1 MKTHYF
7 RRRVRP
13 YWGPGGFGGAI
24 RQFFFIAILMFFTQN
39 ILCKNVESLISVLSI
54 DLQKVTIKDVFLY
67 IENKSDYSF
76 WVDTDIISL
85 DDEVSVSLENK
96 SVTQILDYV
105 LKDRSLSYEIKGKHI
120 IIKKQVTEQEETE
133 VKKLM
138 LQPIDNKYVKGRVID
153 AITQEPV
160 IGANIVIKNTTTGVL
175 SDVDG
180 YFSIRMPNEKKELS
194 LVISYIGYFT
204 REILV
209 KENQTIE
216 VELEIKAEQLEEVQI
231 VAYGAQ
237 KKVTIT
243 GAISSIDTKALVKS
257 PSSSVGN
264 ILAGAVSGVSSVQVS
279 GQPGAED
286 PEIFV
291 RGTGSL
297 SVDASR
303 PLILVDGVER
313 SFFQMDPN
321 EIENV
326 TVLKD
331 ASATAVFGVKG
342 ANGVILVT
350 TKRGEKGK
358 TSISVTSSAGLTHAI
373 RHLSIVDSYRHALLY
388 SETELNDNPLLK
400 PEELTFTPFVTQMF
414 KEGKDPLIFP
424 SINWENYI
432 TKKYSWQTQHNVTL
446 TGGTD
451 RVRYFV
457 SLGYMYQNGMLKR
470 FEETYNP
477 NYTYSRYNY
486 RSNLD
491 IDVTNT
497 TLVKVN
503 IGGRVGVTNEPK
515 NSDLWRSIIWGQPF
529 GGAGIVDGKYV
540 KSSDYYIPLSK
551 EDGLSRYYLYGYDKS
566 TQNVLNFDIT
576 INQKLDF
583 ITKGLSAEV
592 KAAYNTSYYFKKSR
606 ANNAQDNYVALYK
619 GTIDDP
625 TMSIT
630 DPSFDKTVVFRHLG
644 AKDVLS
650 YSESY
655 GKDRDW
661 YGEFSLRYNR
671 QLGDHNVSG
680 LLLYN
685 QQKTYYPSV
694 YTEIPTG
701 YVGLVGRV
709 TYDYKTRYMIDLNMG
724 YNGSENFAPGL
735 RYGFFPAASVGW
747 VMTEEKWMKNQRILD
762 YLKLRASYGLV
773 GNDKF
778 SGYRFLY
785 LAGSFDPSTGSYG
798 YNFGTTSTIQPGTI
812 EKTLG
817 NPDVTW
823 ETSAKQNYGVDIK
836 TLDSRLSL
844 SADFFYEKRRD
855 ILSQRKTI
863 PSIIAVDLPL
873 VNIGKVDNYGYELS
887 LRWQDQVNKF
897 NYWTGF
903 NVSFAR
909 NEVKYFDEVEPN
921 EPYMAQTG
929 RPIGLNYG
937 YIFDRFFSEDDFD
950 ANGKLKDDI
959 PVHSVDAKPGDAMY
973 KDLNHDNVIDSDD
986 KTYFGYSVRPEY
998 IFGLL
1003 GGFSWNNFDFS
1014 MQWTGATN
1022 VSRLLQ
1028 VEYRTPFG
1036 TTNDRGLLEYM
1047 ANERWTPETAETAT
1061 MPRFTFANKVH
1072 NQQTSSLWLWDASYI
1087 RLKNVELGYNMAL
1100 PGLKK
1105 LGIQSLRVFANGYNL
1120 LTFSKLKKL
1129 DIDPEGNTGNSYNY
1143 PNIQIFNLGFNVKF

>member
-7 RRRVRP
+7 RREVRA
-13 YWGPGGFGGAI
+13 YWRARSFGSAI
-24 RQFFFIAILMFFTQN
+24 RQFFFIIILMFWAQN
-39 ILCKNVESLISVLSI
+39 VLCKNVEALTTVLSV

-76 WVDTDIISL
+76 WIDTDVISL

-120 IIKKQVTEQEETE
+120 IIKKQVATKEKTEI
-133 VKKLM
+133 KKLIQ
-138 LQPIDNKYVKGRVID
+138 QPVDNKYVKGRVVD

-160 IGANIVIKNTTTGVL
+160 IGANIIIKNTTTGVL

-180 YFSIRMPNEKKELS
+180 YFSIRMPNEEKELT

-204 REILV
+204 REISV
-209 KENQTIE
+209 KESQSVE

-373 RHLSIVDSYRHALLY
+373 RHLSIVDSYKHALLY
-388 SETELNDNPLLK
+388 SETELNDNPSLK

-424 SINWENYI
+424 SIDWESYI

-457 SLGYMYQNGMLKR
+457 SLGYMYQNGMLRK

-491 IDVTNT
+491 IDVTKT

-515 NSDLWRSIIWGQPF
+515 NTDLWRSIIWGQPF
-529 GGAGIVDGKYV
+529 GGAGIVYGKDV
-540 KSSDYYIPLSK
+540 KSSNYYIP
-551 EDGLSRYYLYGYDKS
+551 
-566 TQNVLNFDIT
+566 
-576 INQKLDF
+576 
-583 ITKGLSAEV
+583 
-592 KAAYNTSYYFKKSR
+592 
-606 ANNAQDNYVALYK
+606 
-619 GTIDDP
+619 
-625 TMSIT
+625 
-630 DPSFDKTVVFRHLG
+630 
-644 AKDVLS
+644 
-650 YSESY
+650 
-655 GKDRDW
+655 
-661 YGEFSLRYNR
+661 
-671 QLGDHNVSG
+671 
-680 LLLYN
+680 
-685 QQKTYYPSV
+685 
-694 YTEIPTG
+694 
-701 YVGLVGRV
+701 
-709 TYDYKTRYMIDLNMG
+709 
-724 YNGSENFAPGL
+724 
-735 RYGFFPAASVGW
+735 
-747 VMTEEKWMKNQRILD
+747 
-762 YLKLRASYGLV
+762 
-773 GNDKF
+773 
-778 SGYRFLY
+778 
-785 LAGSFDPSTGSYG
+785 
-798 YNFGTTSTIQPGTI
+798 
-812 EKTLG
+812 
-817 NPDVTW
+817 
-823 ETSAKQNYGVDIK
+823 
-836 TLDSRLSL
+836 
-844 SADFFYEKRRD
+844 
-855 ILSQRKTI
+855 
-863 PSIIAVDLPL
+863 
-873 VNIGKVDNYGYELS
+873 
-887 LRWQDQVNKF
+887 
-897 NYWTGF
+897 
-903 NVSFAR
+903 
-909 NEVKYFDEVEPN
+909 
-921 EPYMAQTG
+921 
-929 RPIGLNYG
+929 
-937 YIFDRFFSEDDFD
+937 
-950 ANGKLKDDI
+950 
-959 PVHSVDAKPGDAMY
+959 
-973 KDLNHDNVIDSDD
+973 
-986 KTYFGYSVRPEY
+986 
-998 IFGLL
+998 
-1003 GGFSWNNFDFS
+1003 
-1014 MQWTGATN
+1014 
-1022 VSRLLQ
+1022 
-1028 VEYRTPFG
+1028 
-1036 TTNDRGLLEYM
+1036 
-1047 ANERWTPETAETAT
+1047 
-1061 MPRFTFANKVH
+1061 
-1072 NQQTSSLWLWDASYI
+1072 
-1087 RLKNVELGYNMAL
+1087 
-1100 PGLKK
+1100 
-1105 LGIQSLRVFANGYNL
+1105 
-1120 LTFSKLKKL
+1120 
-1129 DIDPEGNTGNSYNY
+1129 
-1143 PNIQIFNLGFNVKF
+1143 

>member
-1 MKTHYF
+1 MKTHYY
-7 RRRVRP
+7 RKGVIP
-13 YWGPGGFGGAI
+13 YWRPLGFPDRI
-24 RQFFFIAILMFFTQN
+24 RQICFITILLLLAQN
-39 ILCKNVESLISVLSI
+39 VLCRNVELVTTSLSI
-54 DLQKVTIKDVFLY
+54 DMQKVTIKDVFVY

-96 SVTQILDYV
+96 SVAQILDYV
-105 LKDRSLSYEIKGKHI
+105 LKGRDLIYEIKGKHI
-120 IIKKQVTEQEETE
+120 IIKKQTSGQEKVET
-133 VKKLM
+133 KKLVQ
-138 LQPIDNKYVKGRVID
+138 QPVEDKYVKGRVVD

-175 SDVDG
+175 SDADG
-180 YFSIRMPNEKKELS
+180 YFSIRMPDKKKEITLI
-194 LVISYIGYFT
+194 ISYIGYFT
-204 REILV
+204 REMSV
-209 KENQTIE
+209 KDNETLE
-216 VELEIKAEQLEEVQI
+216 VELEIKAEQLEEIQI

-243 GAISSIDTKALVKS
+243 GAISSVDTKSLIKS

-264 ILAGAVSGVSSVQVS
+264 ILAGAVSGVSSVQIS

-358 TSISVTSSAGLTHAI
+358 ASISVTSSAGLTHAI

-388 SETELNDNPLLK
+388 SEAELNDNPSLK

-414 KEGKDPLIFP
+414 KEGNDPLIFP
-424 SINWENYI
+424 SIDWESYI
-432 TKKYSWQTQHNVTL
+432 TKKYSWQTQHNVTM

-491 IDVTNT
+491 IDVTKT

-529 GGAGIVDGKYV
+529 GGPGIVDGKYV
-540 KSSDYYIPLSK
+540 KSSDYYIPQSK
-551 EDGLSRYYLYGYDKS
+551 DDPLGRYYLYGYDKS

-576 INQKLDF
+576 VNQKLDF

-592 KAAYNTSYYFKKSR
+592 KAAYNTSYYFTKSR
-606 ANNAQDNYVALYK
+606 ANNAQDSYVALYK
-619 GTIDDP
+619 GTINDP
-625 TMSIT
+625 TMPIT
-630 DPSFDKTVVFRHLG
+630 DPGFDKTVVFRHLG
-644 AKDVLS
+644 AQDVLS
-650 YSESY
+650 YNEYY

-671 QLGDHNVSG
+671 KFGDHNVSG

-701 YVGLVGRV
+701 YVGLVGRA

-735 RYGFFPAASVGW
+735 RYGFFPAVSVGW
-747 VMTEEKWMKNQRILD
+747 VMTEEKWMKHQRVFD

-773 GNDKF
+773 GNDQF
-778 SGYRFLY
+778 SGHRFLY
-785 LAGSFDPSTGSYG
+785 LAGSFNPSTGSYG
-798 YNFGTTSTIQPGTI
+798 YNFGTTSTILPGAI

-823 ETSAKQNYGVDIK
+823 ETAAKQNYGVDLK

-844 SADFFYEKRRD
+844 SADVFFEKRRN
-855 ILSQRKTI
+855 ILSQRNTI

-873 VNIGKVDNYGYELS
+873 VNIGKVDNHGYELS
-887 LRWQDQVNKF
+887 LRWQDQIDKF
-897 NYWTGF
+897 DYWTGV

-909 NEVKYFDEVEPN
+909 NKVKYFDEVQPN

-937 YIFDRFFSEDDFD
+937 YIFDRFFTDEDFD
-950 ANGKLKDDI
+950 EEGKLKSQL
-959 PVHSVDAKPGDAMY
+959 PVHAVDAKPGDAMF

-1028 VEYRTPFG
+1028 VEYRSPFG
-1036 TTNDRGLLEYM
+1036 TTNNRGLLEYM

-1061 MPRFTFANKVH
+1061 MPRLSFANKVH

-1087 RLKNVELGYNMAL
+1087 RLKNVEIGYNMAL
-1100 PGLKK
+1100 PSLRKM
-1105 LGIQSLRVFANGYNL
+1105 GIQSLRVFANGYNL

-1143 PNIQIFNLGFNVKF
+1143 PNIQIFNFGFNVKF

>member
-1 MKTHYF
+1 MKTHFYHEKIVSYLGLKNLF
-7 RRRVRP
+7 NK
-13 YWGPGGFGGAI
+13 GK
-24 RQFFFIAILMFFTQN
+24 QFSFIFIALLLAQN
-39 ILCKNVESLISVLSI
+39 VLCKDTEQTSFLLSI
-54 DLQKVTIKDVFLY
+54 NLQKVSIKEVFLY
-67 IENKSDYSF
+67 IESKSDYSF
-76 WVDTDIISL
+76 WVDTDIIGL
-85 DDEVSVSLENK
+85 NDKVSVTLENK
-96 SVTQILDYV
+96 SVAQILDDV
-105 LKDRSLSYEIKGKHI
+105 LKGRNLVYEIKGKHI
-120 IIKKQVTEQEETE
+120 IIKKQPANQKKKETVTRLPDTTDE
-133 VKKLM
+133 KFA
-138 LQPIDNKYVKGRVID
+138 KGRVID
-153 AITQEPV
+153 AVTREPI
-160 IGANIVIKNTTTGVL
+160 IGANIVIKNTTVGTL

-180 YFSIRMPNEKKELS
+180 NFSIRIPVDKNEVIL
-194 LVISYIGYFT
+194 LISYLGYFP
-204 REILV
+204 REV
-209 KENQTIE
+209 TIKGDTPLE
-216 VELEIKAEQLEEVQI
+216 IELEIKAEQLEEVQV

-243 GAISSIDTKALVKS
+243 GAISSIDTKSLVKS

-321 EIENV
+321 EIDNI

-358 TSISVTSSAGLTHAI
+358 ASISVTSSAGLTHAI
-373 RHLSIVDSYRHALLY
+373 RHLSVVDSYRHALLY
-388 SETELNDNPLLK
+388 SETELNDNPSLR

-414 KEGKDPLIFP
+414 KEGKDPIIFP
-424 SINWENYI
+424 SIDWESYI

-446 TGGTD
+446 TGGTE
-451 RVRYFV
+451 RVRYFI
-457 SLGYMYQNGMLKR
+457 SLGYMYQNGMIKK
-470 FEETYNP
+470 FGETYDP

-491 IDVTNT
+491 IDVTKT
-497 TLVKVN
+497 TLIKVN

-529 GGAGIVDGKYV
+529 GGPGIIDGKYI
-540 KSSDYYIPLSK
+540 KSSDYYIPLAK
-551 EDGLSRYYLYGYDKS
+551 EDPMGRYYLYGYDKS
-566 TQNVLNFDIT
+566 TKNVLNFDISM
-576 INQKLDF
+576 NQKLDF
-583 ITKGLSAEV
+583 ITKGLSAEI
-592 KAAYNTSYYFKKSR
+592 KASYNTSYYFTKSR
-606 ANNAQDNYVALYK
+606 ANNAQDSYIALYK
-619 GTIDDP
+619 GTINDP
-625 TMSIT
+625 TMPID
-630 DPSFDKTVVFRHLG
+630 DPSFDKEVVFRHLG
-644 AKDVLS
+644 AQDVLS
-650 YSESY
+650 YNEYY

-661 YGEFSLRYNR
+661 YGEFSLRYKR
-671 QLGDHNVSG
+671 QFGNHNVSG

-685 QQKTYYPSV
+685 QQKTYYPAV

-735 RYGFFPAASVGW
+735 RYGFFPAVSVGW
-747 VMTEEKWMKNQRILD
+747 VLSEEKWMKRQRIVD
-762 YLKLRASYGLV
+762 YLKLRGSYGLV
-773 GNDKF
+773 GNDQF

-785 LAGSFDPSTGSYG
+785 LAGSFNPSTGNYG
-798 YNFGTTSTIQPGTI
+798 YNFGTTSTLQPGAI

-817 NPDVTW
+817 NPEVTW
-823 ETSAKQNYGVDIK
+823 ETSAKQNYGVDLK
-836 TLDSRLSL
+836 VLDSRLSV
-844 SADFFYEKRRD
+844 SADVFFEKRRD
-855 ILSQRKTI
+855 ILSQRNTI

-873 VNIGKVDNYGYELS
+873 VNIGKVDNHGYELS
-887 LRWQDQVNKF
+887 LKWQDRMDKF
-897 NYWTGF
+897 DYWTAF
-903 NVSFAR
+903 NMSFAR
-909 NEVKYFDEVEPN
+909 NEVKYFDEVQPN

-937 YIFDRFFSEDDFD
+937 YIFDRFFTENDFD
-950 ANGKLKDDI
+950 ENGKVKEGI
-959 PVHSVDAKPGDAMY
+959 PVHSVDAKPGDVMF
-973 KDLNHDNVIDSDD
+973 KDLNQDKIIDSDD
-986 KTYFGYSVRPEY
+986 KTYFGHSVRPEY

-1003 GGFSWNNFDFS
+1003 GGFSWKNFDFS

-1028 VEYRTPFG
+1028 VEYRSPFG

-1047 ANERWTPETAETAT
+1047 ANERWTPETAGTAT

-1072 NQQTSSLWLWDASYI
+1072 NQQTSSLWSWDASYI
-1087 RLKNVELGYNMAL
+1087 RLKNLEIGYNMPLSAL
-1100 PGLKK
+1100 QKV
-1105 LGIQSLRVFANGYNL
+1105 GIQSLRVFANGYNL

-1143 PNIQIFNLGFNVKF
+1143 PNIQIFNFGFNVKF